1 MVDNLRLRRQ
11 SVANRGDN
19 QFDVDACID
28 NSAGKHLLTV
38 SEVVYIDILS
48 LNLDDKVWLTDLIIQ
63 WIC

>member
-1 MVDNLRLRRQ
+1 M
-11 SVANRGDN
+11 ANRGDN